1 MPEDDNGSTEPTQT
15 GLGQQPPAPSQSDS
29 IVGVALPTS
38 EFPIDP
44 HGHQG
49 VAEEE
54 EED

>member
-15 GLGQQPPAPSQSDS
+15 RYGS
-29 IVGVALPTS
+29 IVGVGLLPS
-38 EFPIDP
+38 EFSIQTP
-44 HGHQG
+44 GYQG